1 MFGGGGGILRS
12 RTTWLSR
19 ESARGLENHGRWEVQ
34 QTMGAEARGTSV
46 FTAEC
51 CAAPW
56 KVPIRE
62 TAGSSVG
69 HMMIGLH
76 LTASRG
82 RHHLVMALMALLIT
96 AGSAGAQSRPATSKN
111 AESEAGTLQE
121 QVEAEARP
129 SAQAAPQVPATRQP
143 PANVQRRPR
152 RSVDQSIGTSGRR
165 LQRTPNVIGDLPG
178 LGNTTQFFAD
188 PQEFGDRTVS
198 IHGGPLD
205 QLPLVQSNAAV
216 LFVTIPGDRIALGQP
231 FGKPL
236 TLKFESTIP
245 GGDATVT
252 GLEGLSSED
261 RQRLTDFLSRQGSD
275 IAQYTGTTSAD
286 ELVRLKARVSPNGG
300 NRLDT
305 ADVFLD
311 DARFFKG
318 GFAPEQR
325 VSLPRGGSMIS
336 QHKIAEGNS
345 PMPRDRVFFQY
356 NQFQSVPGTVGRGNV
371 SRFVPGFERTLNDSW
386 TSVEVRMPFAGTFDS
401 TQTLTETASLAGGS
415 AAEIGNLA
423 FALKQLLYS
432 GDGLGF
438 SAGLSLELPT
448 ADDTQINTSAFT
460 ITRSA
465 ESVTVAPYLGLVSVP
480 TDRLFFQGFCQ
491 VQFDTNGES
500 VEFRDRFREESLSG
514 RLQESSI
521 LYADLQGGYWLYR
534 AEAESARS
542 SLTGVAGLLE
552 LHLNQTLQ
560 GTDAVRAD
568 LNGVPLAFGT
578 AGSSYGLANLTS
590 GVTAEFNGQTNLTMA
605 VVLPLTAG
613 DRVFDS
619 EFHLGLN
626 HAFGS
631 GGMFRQPSQRR
642 R

>member
-1 MFGGGGGILRS
+1 MFGLQLATSRGQHQLIPSLVIL
-12 RTTWLSR
+12 L
-19 ESARGLENHGRWEVQ
+19 L
-34 QTMGAEARGTSV
+34 
-46 FTAEC
+46 
-51 CAAPW
+51 
-56 KVPIRE
+56 
-62 TAGSSVG
+62 TAGSVVAQSTTG
-69 HMMIGLH
+69 
-76 LTASRG
+76 TPES
-82 RHHLVMALMALLIT
+82 
-96 AGSAGAQSRPATSKN
+96 AGSGT
-111 AESEAGTLQE
+111 GTLQE
-121 QVEAEARP
+121 QVESEARQQ
-129 SAQAAPQVPATRQP
+129 AQSVQQPPAARQP
-143 PANVQRRPR
+143 PANAQRRPR
-152 RSVDQSIGTSGRR
+152 RNVDQSIGTSGRR
-165 LQRTPNVIGDLPG
+165 LQRTPNVVGDLPG

-188 PQEFGDRTVS
+188 PAEFGDRTVS

-205 QLPLVQSNAAV
+205 QLPLDQNNAAA
-216 LFVTIPGDRIALGQP
+216 LFVTIPGNRMALGQP

-236 TLKFESTIP
+236 TLKFEFTIP

-252 GLEGLSSED
+252 GIDGLSAED

-275 IAQYTGTTSAD
+275 IAQYTGTTTPA
-286 ELVRLKARVSPNGG
+286 ELTRLKARVSRNPG
-300 NRLDT
+300 NQLDT
-305 ADVFLD
+305 ADVFID
-311 DARFFKG
+311 DALFFKG
-318 GFAPEQR
+318 GFAPEQL

-356 NQFQSVPGTVGRGNV
+356 NQFQSVPGTLGRGNV
-371 SRFVPGFERTLNDSW
+371 SRFVPGFERTWNDSW

-401 TQTLTETASLAGGS
+401 TQTLSETASLAGGS
-415 AAEIGNLA
+415 ATELGNLA
-423 FALKQLLYS
+423 FAFKQLLYS
-432 GDGLGF
+432 GDAVGLSG
-438 SAGLSLELPT
+438 GMSLELPT
-448 ADDTQINTSAFT
+448 ADDTQINTSALT

-465 ESVTVAPYLGLVSVP
+465 ESVTVAPYVGLVSAP

-500 VEFRDRFREESLSG
+500 VEVRDRFRQESMTG
-514 RLQESSI
+514 RLQESAI
-521 LYADLQGGYWLYR
+521 LYTDLQGGYWLYR

-560 GTDAVRAD
+560 GTDAIRAD

-578 AGSSYGLANLTS
+578 AGSNYALANLTS
-590 GVTAEFNGQTNLTMA
+590 GVTAEFNRQTNLTMA

-619 EFHLGLN
+619 EFHIGLN

-631 GGMFRQPSQRR
+631 GGTFRQPVQRR